1 MKQLKAVSLDVTG
14 TLVDEE
20 TVKRF
25 WDRLIPAAY
34 AAENSIPFQEAFSY
48 VKQRYGSIS
57 PDDIRWYLP
66 EYWLRELNISI
77 SFEKLLEELR
87 PKIIFFPD
95 VKPIIAKLS
104 SACFLIVSSNLPS
117 GLLQFILGDFKD
129 CFSRIFS
136 SVSTYS
142 MPHKTAEFYVKV
154 CSETGFSP
162 HEVLHV
168 GDNRI
173 YDLLIPRFIGMKS
186 LLIRRYGEPRKDYEV
201 SGLEQVLR
209 FISDGC
215 F

>member
-1 MKQLKAVSLDVTG
+1 MEQVRMVSLDVTG
-14 TLVDEE
+14 TLVDGGS
-20 TVKRF
+20 VKHF

-34 AAENSIPFQEAFSY
+34 AAENNISFQEAFSH
-48 VKQRYGSIS
+48 VERRYSMIS

-66 EYWLRELNISI
+66 EYWLRELNISM
-77 SFEKLLEELR
+77 SFERLLEELR

-95 VKPIIAKLS
+95 VEPVITRLS

-117 GLLQFILGDFKD
+117 RLLHFILDDFKD
-129 CFSRIFS
+129 CFSKVFS

-142 MPHKTAEFYVKV
+142 LPHKTAEFYAKV

-173 YDLLIPRFIGMKS
+173 YDLLIPRIIGMKS
-186 LLIRRYGEPRKDYEV
+186 LMIRRYSDPKQDCEV
-201 SGLEQVLR
+201 NGLEQVLDR
-209 FISDGC
+209 VLA
-215 F
+215 